1 MTDPSIPQ
9 NILVCDRKSAAMDCL
24 MAENLAVNHDNDLV
38 VQCQDRDPTDPDR
51 EDGIMEMYTPYEG
64 AKDM

>member
-1 MTDPSIPQ
+1 
-9 NILVCDRKSAAMDCL
+9 MDCL